1 MLLLIVSKE
10 HLLLVRPMVASR
22 LISTDQDSLHRQL
35 EKHNSI
41 QVCNPKTI
49 SFY

>member
-1 MLLLIVSKE
+1 MDRIYTTPIV
-10 HLLLVRPMVASR
+10 LVRPMVASR
-22 LISTDQDSLHRQL
+22 LISTDQDSPHRQL

-41 QVCNPKTI
+41 QVYDPKTI